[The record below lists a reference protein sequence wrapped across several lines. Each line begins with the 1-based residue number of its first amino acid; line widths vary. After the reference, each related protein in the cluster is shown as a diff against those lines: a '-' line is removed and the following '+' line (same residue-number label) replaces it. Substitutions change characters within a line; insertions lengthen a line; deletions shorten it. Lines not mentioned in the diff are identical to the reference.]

1 MDVAREVTAGS
12 RCRWPTGP
20 SQVQAH
26 GSEFP
31 HGSIQVPTAD
41 DSEGPQTTGQ
51 LTPMSTGEYRGL
63 LSRDG
68 IPLGSIRLTLNR
80 VRGCWSGASVTD
92 ERPWRAARPGT
103 DAAALSFR
111 ASVSAVAQ
119 ASPRLRPTHST
130 RSSSAPA
137 ASSLTMNRLTWA
149 SSQDAEVAEL
159 GTKEAPCPHPCRH
172 RHHGRHQLIRAGG
185 VRASAGDA
193 AQAVEGSVETGD

>member
-1 MDVAREVTAGS
+1 
-12 RCRWPTGP
+12 
-20 SQVQAH
+20 
-26 GSEFP
+26 
-31 HGSIQVPTAD
+31 
-41 DSEGPQTTGQ
+41 
-51 LTPMSTGEYRGL
+51 MSTGEHRGL

-149 SSQDAEVAEL
+149 SSRTPRSLSWVRRRPHVRTHADTGTTDATNSYEPVAS
-159 GTKEAPCPHPCRH
+159 
-172 RHHGRHQLIRAGG
+172 
-185 VRASAGDA
+185 VRALATLPRPSRAPLRRATKAWRTVSVALGWLGSIWTKKSAVVVVSRPPGSPAAVSAA
-193 AQAVEGSVETGD
+193 AQRRLGL

>member
-1 MDVAREVTAGS
+1 LSGCRGRPVPRPAAGGCGPEVTAGS

-51 LTPMSTGEYRGL
+51 LTPMSTGEHRGL

-149 SSQDAEVAEL
+149 SSRTPRSLSWVRRRPHACTHADT
-159 GTKEAPCPHPCRH
+159 GTTLCGNLR
-172 RHHGRHQLIRAGG
+172 
-185 VRASAGDA
+185 
-193 AQAVEGSVETGD
+193 